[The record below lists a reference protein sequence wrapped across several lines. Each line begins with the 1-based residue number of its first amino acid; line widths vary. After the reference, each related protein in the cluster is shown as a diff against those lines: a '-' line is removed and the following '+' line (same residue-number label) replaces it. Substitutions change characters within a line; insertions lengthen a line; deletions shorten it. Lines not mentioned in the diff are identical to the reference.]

1 MISALKNNHPG
12 NKYCSTK
19 GSRSLLPLENES
31 GLCAGFP
38 YLASTM
44 GQHSRLVF
52 YRQKGSRVPAK
63 RPADTPRCLLRA

>member
-1 MISALKNNHPG
+1 MISTLKNNHLG

-31 GLCAGFP
+31 EFCVGFA

-44 GQHSRLVF
+44 GQHSRLVL
-52 YRQKGSRVPAK
+52 SR
-63 RPADTPRCLLRA
+63 